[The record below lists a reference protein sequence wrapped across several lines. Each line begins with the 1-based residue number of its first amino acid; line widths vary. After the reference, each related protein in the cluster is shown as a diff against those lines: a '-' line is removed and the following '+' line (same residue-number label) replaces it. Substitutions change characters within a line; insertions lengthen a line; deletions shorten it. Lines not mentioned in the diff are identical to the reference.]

1 VALAAF
7 AASNALQPESGLAT
21 VTLLGVVLANQRKVS
36 VRHVVEFNE
45 HLGVLLISC
54 LFVVLGSRLNIG
66 AITSLGMSGALFL
79 ALLILVIRPASVF
92 GACIGTAT
100 TYRERLLLAFLAPRG
115 IVAAAVAS
123 LFALKVATIASENVA
138 LAEQAEQLVPI
149 TFLVIVGTVSIYGL
163 LAAPLARRLGLADP
177 NPQGLL
183 IAGAS
188 DWVRNVAKALKDE
201 GFAVLLLD
209 TNDVHVSAARMSGLT
224 AECINVLSEPAQ
236 TELDLSGLGR
246 LLAMT
251 PNDEVNAM
259 AAREL
264 TPLFGRAN
272 VYQLPPASDENSR
285 WRLADHFGG
294 RPLFGK
300 SMNYEEIDGRVSR
313 GAVVKKTKLTSEFG
327 WRDFT
332 ALYGP
337 TTQLLFVLT
346 GRNSLHVCATDQPFE
361 PKPGQTVVALVEPP
375 NEGARES
382 NEVAAEVLQ

>member
-1 VALAAF
+1 
-7 AASNALQPESGLAT
+7 
-21 VTLLGVVLANQRKVS
+21 
-36 VRHVVEFNE
+36 
-45 HLGVLLISC
+45 
-54 LFVVLGSRLNIG
+54 
-66 AITSLGMSGALFL
+66 
-79 ALLILVIRPASVF
+79 
-92 GACIGTAT
+92 
-100 TYRERLLLAFLAPRG
+100 
-115 IVAAAVAS
+115 
-123 LFALKVATIASENVA
+123 
-138 LAEQAEQLVPI
+138 
-149 TFLVIVGTVSIYGL
+149 
-163 LAAPLARRLGLADP
+163 
-177 NPQGLL
+177 
-183 IAGAS
+183 
-188 DWVRNVAKALKDE
+188 
-201 GFAVLLLD
+201 
-209 TNDVHVSAARMSGLT
+209 
-224 AECINVLSEPAQ
+224 
-236 TELDLSGLGR
+236 
-246 LLAMT
+246 
-251 PNDEVNAM
+251 M